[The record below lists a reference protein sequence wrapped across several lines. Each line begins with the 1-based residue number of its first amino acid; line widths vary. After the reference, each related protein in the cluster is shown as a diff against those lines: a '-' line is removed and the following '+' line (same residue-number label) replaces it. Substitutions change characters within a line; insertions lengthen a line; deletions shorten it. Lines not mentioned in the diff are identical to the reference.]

1 MRDPKQAE
9 ALLAIA
15 ERDHRA
21 LCGMED
27 PAVFSDEIFGFHV
40 QRAVEKT
47 LKAWLCCLGV
57 PFPRTH
63 DLDELGALLEEAGQ
77 TIPEAVAGLLEFTDF
92 AVVFRKRGYDIG
104 SGAVEGACK
113 HIVGKRLKQSG
124 MNWTRPG
131 SSATLALRITW
142 LNGQWDRFW
151 QSCPMAA

>member
-9 ALLAIA
+9 ALLAMA

-27 PAVFSDEIFGFHV
+27 PAIFSDEIFGFHV
-40 QRAVEKT
+40 QQAVEKT

-92 AVVFRKRGYDIG
+92 AVIFRYEAFGDMEADIDRRD
-104 SGAVEGACK
+104 AVDK
-113 HIVGKRLKQSG
+113 IDRLLQHVRKVI
-124 MNWTRPG
+124 
-131 SSATLALRITW
+131 A
-142 LNGQWDRFW
+142 
-151 QSCPMAA
+151 

>member
-9 ALLAIA
+9 ALLAMA

-27 PAVFSDEIFGFHV
+27 PAIFSDEIFGFHV
-40 QRAVEKT
+40 QQAVEKT

-92 AVVFRKRGYDIG
+92 AVIFRYEAFRDMEADIDRRD
-104 SGAVEGACK
+104 AVDK
-113 HIVGKRLKQSG
+113 IDRLLQHVRKVI
-124 MNWTRPG
+124 
-131 SSATLALRITW
+131 A
-142 LNGQWDRFW
+142 
-151 QSCPMAA
+151 